1 MSIPTDPL
9 FWLVAGLAI
18 LLVGLAKGGFAG
30 LGAASMP
37 LIALVMDPV
46 QGAAMLL
53 PILMAQDVV
62 SVWSFRKEYDRALL
76 WQMLPG
82 AAVGIFLGWL
92 FANSVSTDAVKGLVG
107 LIALAFGLY
116 RLIENRLGT
125 AGWAIAMPGW
135 VGTFWGGVAGF
146 TSHVAHAGGP
156 PFQIWALSRNLPHTI
171 FIGSSAIF
179 FAAVNY
185 MKVPAYLALGQFT
198 ADTLWLTALFL
209 PLAIISTI
217 AGVILVRRISPARF
231 HLAINLL
238 MVAVGTELIREAIF

>member
-1 MSIPTDPL
+1 MSLPADPV

-18 LLVGLAKGGFAG
+18 ILVGLAKGGFAG
-30 LGAASMP
+30 LGATAMP

-53 PILMAQDVV
+53 PILMVQDIV
-62 SVWSFRKEYDRALL
+62 SVWSFRNEYDRALL

-82 AAVGIFLGWL
+82 AAAGIFLGWL
-92 FANSVSTDAVKGLVG
+92 FANSVPTGAVKGLVG
-107 LIALAFGLY
+107 LIALAFGAY
-116 RLIENRLGT
+116 RMVEGRLGKT
-125 AGWAIAMPGW
+125 GRAAALPGW

-171 FIGSSAIF
+171 FIGTSAIF
-179 FAAVNY
+179 FTAVNY
-185 MKVPAYLALGQFT
+185 MKVPAYLALGQLT
-198 ADTLWLTALFL
+198 AETLRLTALFL
-209 PLAIISTI
+209 PLAIASTI

-238 MVAVGTELIREAIF
+238 MIGVGAELIREALW

>member
-1 MSIPTDPL
+1 MSLPADPV

-18 LLVGLAKGGFAG
+18 ILVGLAKGGFAG
-30 LGAASMP
+30 LGATAMP

-53 PILMAQDVV
+53 PILMVQDIV
-62 SVWSFRKEYDRALL
+62 SVWSFRSEYDRALL

-82 AAVGIFLGWL
+82 AAAGIFLGWL
-92 FANSVSTDAVKGLVG
+92 FANSVPTGAVKGLVG
-107 LIALAFGLY
+107 LIALAFGAY
-116 RLIENRLGT
+116 RMFEGRLGKT
-125 AGWAIAMPGW
+125 GRAAALPGW

-171 FIGSSAIF
+171 FIGTSAIF
-179 FAAVNY
+179 FTAVNY
-185 MKVPAYLALGQFT
+185 MKVPAYLALGQLT
-198 ADTLWLTALFL
+198 AETLRLTALFL
-209 PLAIISTI
+209 PLAIASTI

-238 MVAVGTELIREAIF
+238 MIGVGAELIREALW

>member
-1 MSIPTDPL
+1 MSVPTDL
-9 FWLVAGLAI
+9 TFWLVAGLAI

-53 PILMAQDVV
+53 PILMVQDVV
-62 SVWSFRKEYDRALL
+62 SVWSFRKEFDRALL

-82 AAVGIFLGWL
+82 AAFGIFLGWM

-116 RLIENRLGT
+116 RLTENRLGT
-125 AGWAIAMPGW
+125 EGWAIAMPGW

-146 TSHVAHAGGP
+146 TSHVAHAGG
-156 PFQIWALSRNLPHTI
+156 
-171 FIGSSAIF
+171 
-179 FAAVNY
+179 
-185 MKVPAYLALGQFT
+185 
-198 ADTLWLTALFL
+198 
-209 PLAIISTI
+209 
-217 AGVILVRRISPARF
+217 RRSPK
-231 HLAINLL
+231 
-238 MVAVGTELIREAIF
+238 G

>member
-1 MSIPTDPL
+1 MSVPTDL
-9 FWLVAGLAI
+9 TFWLVAGLAI

-53 PILMAQDVV
+53 PILMVQDVV
-62 SVWSFRKEYDRALL
+62 SVWSFRKEFDRALL

-82 AAVGIFLGWL
+82 AAIGIFLGWM

-116 RLIENRLGT
+116 RLTENRLGT
-125 AGWAIAMPGW
+125 EGWAIAMPGW

-171 FIGSSAIF
+171 FIGTSAIF
-179 FAAVNY
+179 FAVVNY

-198 ADTLWLTALFL
+198 AETLWLTSLFM

-238 MVAVGTELIREAIF
+238 MIVVGAELIREAIW

>member
-1 MSIPTDPL
+1 LSVPADPL

-53 PILMAQDVV
+53 PILMVQDVV
-62 SVWSFRKEYDRALL
+62 SVWSFRKEYDRTLL
-76 WQMLPG
+76 WQMLLG

-92 FANSVSTDAVKGLVG
+92 FANSVSTDAVKGL
-107 LIALAFGLY
+107 FGLY
-116 RLIENRLGT
+116 RLIEKRLGT
-125 AGWAIAMPGW
+125 AGWAFGMPGW

-198 ADTLWLTALFL
+198 ADTLWLTALFM

-238 MVAVGTELIREAIF
+238 MVAVGAELIREAIF

>member
-1 MSIPTDPL
+1 MTVPADTA

-30 LGAASMP
+30 LGAVSMP

-53 PILMAQDVV
+53 PILMVQDVV

-82 AAVGIFLGWL
+82 AALGIFLGWL

-116 RLIENRLGT
+116 RLVENRLGT
-125 AGWAIAMPGW
+125 AGWAMGMPAW

-198 ADTLWLTALFL
+198 TETLWLTAYFM
-209 PLAIISTI
+209 PLAILSTF
-217 AGVILVRRISPARF
+217 AGVVLVRRVSPERF
-231 HLAINLL
+231 YLAINLL
-238 MVAVGTELIREAIF
+238 MIAVGTELVREALF

>member
-1 MSIPTDPL
+1 LNVPTDPV

-53 PILMAQDVV
+53 PILMVQDVV
-62 SVWSFRKEYDRALL
+62 SVWSFRKEYDRTVL

-82 AAVGIFLGWL
+82 AAAGIFLGWL
-92 FANSVSTDAVKGLVG
+92 FANSVSSEAVKGLVG
-107 LIALAFGLY
+107 LIAFAFGAY
-116 RLIENRLGT
+116 RMMEKRLGT
-125 AGWAIAMPGW
+125 AGWASAMPGW

-146 TSHVAHAGGP
+146 TSHVRHAGGP

-171 FIGSSAIF
+171 FIGTSAIF
-179 FAAVNY
+179 FAVINY
-185 MKVPAYLALGQFT
+185 MKVPAYLALGQFN
-198 ADTLWLTALFL
+198 AETLWLTALFM
-209 PLAIISTI
+209 PLAIVSTI

-238 MVAVGTELIREAIF
+238 MIVVGAELIREAIW